1 MTIQQLLQK
10 IENTLQDIHILSEEG
25 FRCIQNDQLDN
36 FFQILEK
43 REKKLNKLEDLRKT
57 ISQLAPKQLTMDEK
71 ENINNQIK
79 DKIKNITKVD
89 QKIFDIIECRRKE
102 ISEKSRL
109 AKQGQH
115 FLKNFKTI
123 INFKKRVYQTI

>member
-1 MTIQQLLQK
+1 M
-10 IENTLQDIHILSEEG
+10 
-25 FRCIQNDQLDN
+25 R
-36 FFQILEK
+36 
-43 REKKLNKLEDLRKT
+43 
-57 ISQLAPKQLTMDEK
+57 

-123 INFKKRVYQTI
+123 INFKKRVYEC